1 MVKTNVDATSEDDDT
16 LMCAK
21 QVIVMMEGKHHNL
34 LDDYIQTVSGP
45 GCPNDRKPDQHKLLA
60 SVHKLGS
67 LNTKV
72 TDKVWMLSRLLEIPS
87 SSITERDV
95 IRMLGADSGDL
106 INGLVRVVDIYTGTF
121 AEDKELLLAM
131 TLKFI
136 NKLLGR

>member
-1 MVKTNVDATSEDDDT
+1 MKGSLTIFSPHTSHQT
-16 LMCAK
+16 L
-21 QVIVMMEGKHHNL
+21 
-34 LDDYIQTVSGP
+34 S
-45 GCPNDRKPDQHKLLA
+45 
-60 SVHKLGS
+60 S

-72 TDKVWMLSRLLEIPS
+72 VDKVRMLSRLLEIPS

-95 IRMLGADSGDL
+95 IQMLGADSGDL

-136 NKLLGR
+136 NKLLGK